1 MMMKELVDRF
11 AERSRDVTP
20 AGLHRAARLLYAP
33 VARESELERLC
44 SSVLSTAERKRA
56 CRFGSAAERSRFVQR
71 RAFRR
76 VCAALALGR
85 TTDATAPCF
94 DEMEGGRPYLP
105 GFSDLWVS
113 FSSCP
118 AGMIGGWSWGRPIGV
133 DIEDETRTVE
143 PLSLA
148 RELFS
153 AAEAEVIASADPWRR
168 RSTFLR
174 LWTLKEAALKSI
186 GEGLPLGLDAFEFEL
201 EPELRMVRAPAG
213 AGAPAHFRAWT
224 AAEPG
229 WRAAVVIRA
238 PGH

>member
-1 MMMKELVDRF
+1 MMHELMDRF

-33 VARESELERLC
+33 VASEPELERLC
-44 SSVLSTAERKRA
+44 SSALSTAERTRA

-71 RAFRR
+71 RVFRR
-76 VCAALALGR
+76 VCAGLALG
-85 TTDATAPCF
+85 TTDATASCVR
-94 DEMEGGRPYLP
+94 EIEGGRPYVP
-105 GFSDLWVS
+105 GSPDLWVS

-133 DIEDETRTVE
+133 DIEDEARTVE
-143 PLSLA
+143 PLPLA

-153 AAEAEVIASADPWRR
+153 AAEAEVIACADPSRR

-186 GEGLPLGLDAFEFEL
+186 GEGLPLGLAAFEFEL
-201 EPELRMVRAPAG
+201 EPELRIVRTPTG
-213 AGAPAHFRAWT
+213 AGVPAHFRAWT

-229 WRAAVVIRA
+229 WRAAVVVDA
-238 PGH
+238 LGH